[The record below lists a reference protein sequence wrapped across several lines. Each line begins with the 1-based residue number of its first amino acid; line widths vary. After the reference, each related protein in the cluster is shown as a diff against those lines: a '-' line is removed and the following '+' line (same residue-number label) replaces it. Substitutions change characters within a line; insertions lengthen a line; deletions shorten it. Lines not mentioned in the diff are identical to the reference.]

1 MSIFKKLFGGSE
13 KTDKN
18 LGNKKP
24 DIDKLINS
32 DNINNSIIELDNYI
46 SALCDYGDSI
56 ERLNEPQKN
65 FFYNQTLEREINNG
79 GFNQFYFNS
88 SGDFAHETI
97 ISLKAIGANKTAVI
111 VEKAN
116 DQFPD
121 KIVPK
126 DRASRQEILS
136 QIEDKANEVWEE
148 LDQKFFVYEDD
159 LNSLNMDYIKKNKV
173 SFDN

>member
-1 MSIFKKLFGGSE
+1 MDSG
-13 KTDKN
+13 T
-18 LGNKKP
+18 KKP
-24 DIDKLINS
+24 DINKLLNS

-56 ERLNEPQKN
+56 ERLNEYQKY

-97 ISLKAIGANKTAVI
+97 TSLKAIGANKTAMI
-111 VEKAN
+111 VENAN

-126 DRASRQEILS
+126 DRATRQEILS
-136 QIEDKANEVWEE
+136 QIENKVNGIWEE
-148 LDQKFFVYEDD
+148 LDQKFFAYEED
-159 LNSLNMDYIKKNKV
+159 LNSLNMDYIRKNKNE
-173 SFDN
+173 F